1 MNGYDGKIVIG
12 TEINTKQFEAQIKIL
27 ERKLNDVEA
36 SLKMASE
43 DKTLFSTREI
53 EEMEAEAENLRNKI
67 GSLQGDFK
75 KTNKETSKGFDK
87 GTKSLKRFALS
98 LFSVGS
104 IFAAVSKASS
114 AYLSQNEEL
123 ANKLQSVWIG
133 LGSFLEPAI
142 SAISNVMLKGLGY
155 LNEFIKALTGVDY
168 IAKANAKALE
178 KQTKAQAKLNKETQ
192 QYDFDV
198 IRRQQNNSS
207 SSGSDSKTSSGYIDV
222 PELNQKL
229 VSKLQNLAKALKE
242 NWYWIKE
249 VGIILGLTFG
259 AIKIAEVLGG
269 IGKLLGSTSG
279 TGLVGLLSI
288 VKGLATIG
296 VITIGVDLVYK
307 ALTGHDLV
315 EDLKNIKKGIQELT
329 EAEKNNTKQANLW
342 DETTDKQNKKFLELY
357 KSGKMTN
364 EQMENWN
371 KWMNITSE
379 TAIKQYNELESR
391 KSIWGELS
399 GKNAELTKQQE
410 ALARSLTVVTGNY
423 EILYKQGKLND
434 TQQKEYAELLKK
446 QIELNG
452 KLGYSTED
460 LQRKYKDLT
469 NEEYII
475 KIGAEDKTESV
486 FDKIKKGLG
495 NVGNAFK
502 TAFEVVFKNGSVGSG
517 GSRRFAQGGIVT
529 QPTRALI
536 GEAGYPEYVV
546 PEREDYLSR
555 LANLIGQYGSGGGNV
570 TNVYLN
576 GRLIQREMSK
586 TQDKI
591 NFATNK

>member
-1 MNGYDGKIVIG
+1 MNGYDGKLVIG

-75 KTNKETSKGFDK
+75 KTNKETSKGLDK

-142 SAISNVMLKGLGY
+142 NAISNVMLKGLGY

-207 SSGSDSKTSSGYIDV
+207 SGSDSKTSSGYIDI

-269 IGKLLGSTSG
+269 IGKLLGSKSG

-296 VITIGVDLVYK
+296 VIVIGVDLVYK
-307 ALTGHDLV
+307 ALTGRDLV

-329 EAEKNNTKQANLW
+329 EIEKGNTEQADLW
-342 DETTDKQNKKFLELY
+342 DKTTDKQNKKFLELY

-410 ALARSLTVVTGNY
+410 ALARNLVDVTGDY

-434 TQQKEYAELLKK
+434 TQQKEYAEVLKK
-446 QIELNG
+446 QIEING

-469 NEEYII
+469 GEEYII

-502 TAFEVVFKNGSVGSG
+502 TAYEVIFKGASIGSGSG
-517 GSRRFAQGGIVT
+517 GKRFAQGGIVT

-555 LANLIGQYGSGGGNV
+555 LAGLIGQYGGGTN
-570 TNVYLN
+570 TINVYLN